1 MNLFR
6 DLGMIIVKLE
16 NCFSLY
22 IVFLSLGFRDSFPFL
37 CGKLF
42 RFTFYLIGICLFL
55 AKKKSKK

>member
-16 NCFSLY
+16 NCFSL
-22 IVFLSLGFRDSFPFL
+22 FLSLGFRDSFPFL